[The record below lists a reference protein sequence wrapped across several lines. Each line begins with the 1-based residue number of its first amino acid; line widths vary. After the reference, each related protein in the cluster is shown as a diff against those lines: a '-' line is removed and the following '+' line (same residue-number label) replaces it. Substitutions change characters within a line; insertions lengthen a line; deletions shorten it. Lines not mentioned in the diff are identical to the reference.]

1 MYQYFFSQFPDN
13 FNNAPSVPYRL
24 NKALKLSIHCHLLA
38 SAENQQNLY
47 QIKEKKKK
55 TPRDAVPKLAGNPE
69 SELGSSSSL
78 FQFTETLSNLL
89 NKEWK
94 CIKTLHRK
102 FVFNFIRPVM
112 SIKFS
117 DTIQY
122 FLSLNNHLWLLDIEI
137 LNYIENIETS
147 PRLLLKTNA
156 TSYLLSCFE
165 RKSDKSWTVRPKLQQ
180 ILLSMQVC
188 RTLKGQGRR
197 V

>member
-13 FNNAPSVPYRL
+13 FNNAPSVPHRL
-24 NKALKLSIHCHLLA
+24 NKVLKLSIHCHLLA

-47 QIKEKKKK
+47 QIKEEQRGFWKRKK
-55 TPRDAVPKLAGNPE
+55 TPTDAVLKLAGNPE
-69 SELGSSSSL
+69 PELGSSPSL

-94 CIKTLHRK
+94 RIKTLHRK

-122 FLSLNNHLWLLDIEI
+122 FLSLLLLVSGMLNNHLWLLDIEI

-165 RKSDKSWTVRPKLQQ
+165 RKSDKS
-180 ILLSMQVC
+180 
-188 RTLKGQGRR
+188 
-197 V
+197 

>member
-24 NKALKLSIHCHLLA
+24 NKALKIINSLPLTGFCREPTELVSDKG
-38 SAENQQNLY
+38 
-47 QIKEKKKK
+47 KEKK
-55 TPRDAVPKLAGNPE
+55 TPTDAVPKLAGNPE

-117 DTIQY
+117 DAIQY
-122 FLSLNNHLWLLDIEI
+122 FLSLLLLVSGMLNNLLWLLDMEI

-165 RKSDKSWTVRPKLQQ
+165 RKSDKS
-180 ILLSMQVC
+180 
-188 RTLKGQGRR
+188 
-197 V
+197 

>member
-1 MYQYFFSQFPDN
+1 
-13 FNNAPSVPYRL
+13 
-24 NKALKLSIHCHLLA
+24 
-38 SAENQQNLY
+38 
-47 QIKEKKKK
+47 
-55 TPRDAVPKLAGNPE
+55 
-69 SELGSSSSL
+69 
-78 FQFTETLSNLL
+78 
-89 NKEWK
+89 
-94 CIKTLHRK
+94 
-102 FVFNFIRPVM
+102 M

-180 ILLSMQVC
+180 ILHSTSMQVC

>member
-1 MYQYFFSQFPDN
+1 MYQYFFSQFPDS

-24 NKALKLSIHCHLLA
+24 NKAPKLSIHCHLLA
-38 SAENQQNLY
+38 SAENQQNFY

-55 TPRDAVPKLAGNPE
+55 TPTDAVPKLAGNPE
-69 SELGSSSSL
+69 PELGSSSSL

-94 CIKTLHRK
+94 RIKTLHRK
-102 FVFNFIRPVM
+102 FDFNFIRPVM

-122 FLSLNNHLWLLDIEI
+122 FLSLLLLVSGMLNNHLWLLDIEI

-156 TSYLLSCFE
+156 TSYLISCFE
-165 RKSDKSWTVRPKLQQ
+165 RKSDKS
-180 ILLSMQVC
+180 
-188 RTLKGQGRR
+188 
-197 V
+197 

>member
-24 NKALKLSIHCHLLA
+24 NKALKIINSLPLTGFCREPTELVSDKG
-38 SAENQQNLY
+38 
-47 QIKEKKKK
+47 KEKK
-55 TPRDAVPKLAGNPE
+55 TPRDAVPKLAGSPE

-117 DTIQY
+117 DIIQY

-147 PRLLLKTNA
+147 QRLLLKTNA

-165 RKSDKSWTVRPKLQQ
+165 RKSDKS
-180 ILLSMQVC
+180 
-188 RTLKGQGRR
+188 
-197 V
+197 